1 MSFLV
6 HLVSCPFTTI
16 GFGRELDLS
25 PCPYHSREAR
35 GVSVAMRRAG
45 LLRVARF
52 ARRLERQSLQ
62 DTFRIRN
69 LTVWQYVSS
78 LVGTTRC
85 SSNPCKNF
93 ELTRQTLDIQVG
105 PWIAEL
111 KLVFRSKSRYTGDL
125 MKITSDTPSGCSL
138 SGQP

>member
-25 PCPYHSREAR
+25 PRPYHYREAR

-69 LTVWQYVSS
+69 LTVCQSVSS

-85 SSNPCKNF
+85 SSNPCKGF
-93 ELTRQTLDIQVG
+93 ELTRQPKTF
-105 PWIAEL
+105 
-111 KLVFRSKSRYTGDL
+111 KLARGLRS
-125 MKITSDTPSGCSL
+125 
-138 SGQP
+138 

>member
-1 MSFLV
+1 MRFGPLRRPR
-6 HLVSCPFTTI
+6 HPLGLCCPFTTI

-25 PCPYHSREAR
+25 PRPYHYREAR

-69 LTVWQYVSS
+69 LTVWQSVSS

-85 SSNPCKNF
+85 SSNPCKSF
-93 ELTRQTLDIQVG
+93 ELTRHSSWPVDCGVETCVQKQKPVQG
-105 PWIAEL
+105 
-111 KLVFRSKSRYTGDL
+111 
-125 MKITSDTPSGCSL
+125 SL
-138 SGQP
+138 NEDN

>member
-1 MSFLV
+1 MCSSFVDSFL
-6 HLVSCPFTTI
+6 S
-16 GFGRELDLS
+16 
-25 PCPYHSREAR
+25 AR

-69 LTVWQYVSS
+69 LTVWQSVSS

-85 SSNPCKNF
+85 SSNPCKSF
-93 ELTRQTLDIQVG
+93 ELTRQPKT
-105 PWIAEL
+105 L
-111 KLVFRSKSRYTGDL
+111 KLAHGLRS
-125 MKITSDTPSGCSL
+125 
-138 SGQP
+138 